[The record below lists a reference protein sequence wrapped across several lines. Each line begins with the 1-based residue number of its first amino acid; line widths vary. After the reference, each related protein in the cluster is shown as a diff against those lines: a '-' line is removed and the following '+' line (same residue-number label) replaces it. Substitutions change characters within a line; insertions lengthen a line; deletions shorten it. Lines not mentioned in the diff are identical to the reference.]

1 MTLGR
6 YTHDVT
12 GCKAWKTALSSRI
25 CSMQLR
31 PSFLE
36 QADPKFAITAR
47 RKARLS
53 VFCTWEEIIDNDRRF
68 LAIEEKFDH
77 VNACCIYFF
86 RYKHLHDAFRELGQ
100 RAQGSQ
106 EIAITKLTL
115 INVIGLDSIL
125 KYIGRLVYLT
135 STFPCERV
143 I

>member
-12 GCKAWKTALSSRI
+12 GCEAWKTALGPRI

-36 QADPKFAITAR
+36 QTDPKFAITAR

-53 VFCTWEEIIDNDRRF
+53 VLSTWEEIIDNDRRF

-115 INVIGLDSIL
+115 IDVIGLDSIL
-125 KYIGRLVYLT
+125 KYISRFVYLAGT
-135 STFPCERV
+135 LPCERIV
-143 I
+143 